1 MSNILLAVPTWD
13 RQSGLY
19 IHDSLIQL
27 GHKVATFDWRAANEQ
42 GGRDFLNEQFI
53 EAHKELKPD
62 LTIVIKGLGL
72 TGDAVKAIK
81 EFHKNPIVTW
91 IFDVTLGGTYVKD
104 VAPYVKFIKNCDMFY
119 TIDASALPELE
130 KMGVKSKWLTEG
142 CYEKA
147 HKSVVFNSIQKRKFG
162 SDVVFL
168 GSVGMIHPNREKV
181 LSAIHEAGFDLSIY
195 GDIYYP
201 EGEEPAFVKECHTG
215 FAAIND
221 QHSLICQASKVVI
234 GVDGWPDREKSM
246 SARVYRT
253 LCSEAFLLTN
263 HTVGADKM
271 FNIGKHLDTFKDN
284 DELMEKLVYWLSN
297 DSEREE
303 VAKAGQKF
311 VLENCQFKHRLA
323 EILEDFKI

>member
-1 MSNILLAVPTWD
+1 MSNILLACPTLD

-27 GHKVATFDWRAANEQ
+27 GHKVATFDWRAAHKQ

-72 TGDAVKAIK
+72 EGETIKKIK

-91 IFDVTLGGTYVKD
+91 IFDVTLGGTFVKD

-119 TIDASALPELE
+119 TIDASAVPELE
-130 KMGVKSKWLTEG
+130 KMGVKAKWLTEG

-147 HKSVVFNSIQKRKFG
+147 NKGVVFNSIQKRKFG
-162 SDVVFL
+162 ADVVFL
-168 GSVGMIHPNREKV
+168 GSVGMIHPNREEV
-181 LSAIHEAGFDLSIY
+181 LKAIHEAGFDLKLY
-195 GDIYYP
+195 GEIYYP
-201 EGEEPAFVKECHTG
+201 EGEEPEFVKECHTG

-234 GVDGWPDREKSM
+234 GIDGWPDREKAM

-253 LCSEAFLLTN
+253 LCSGAFLLTN
-263 HTVGADKM
+263 NTAGADKM
-271 FNIGKHLDTFKDN
+271 FKIGGHLDTFKNN
-284 DELMEKLVYWLSN
+284 DELLEKLVYWLSN

-303 VAKAGQKF
+303 VIKAGQEF
-311 VLENCQFKHRLA
+311 VMENCQFKHRLT
-323 EILEDFKI
+323 EILEDFDI